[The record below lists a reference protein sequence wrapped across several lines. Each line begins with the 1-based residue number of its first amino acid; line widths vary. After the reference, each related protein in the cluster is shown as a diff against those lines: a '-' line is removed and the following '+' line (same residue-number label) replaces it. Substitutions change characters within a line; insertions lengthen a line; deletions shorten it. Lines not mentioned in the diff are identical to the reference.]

1 MRCLWARWFV
11 SRSTP
16 KASGSWTRFSARS
29 SRKQSRVIK
38 HAIEKTLF
46 GAWRSLVA
54 HWHGGPGVSSSNLL
68 APTTCVSSYDS
79 TPTSEM

>member
-1 MRCLWARWFV
+1 MRCLDARETV

-16 KASGSWTRFSARS
+16 KVSTSRERFRACSGGEQQRELS
-29 SRKQSRVIK
+29 QEIK
-38 HAIEKTLF
+38 KTQI

-68 APTTCVSSYDS
+68 APTNV
-79 TPTSEM
+79 